1 MSITRRSFG
10 RLMGASFGMVALRG
24 FANSKDSNA
33 YFTHGVASGDPLK
46 DRVIL
51 WTRVI
56 PGDGFDRGLDV
67 EWQVAADKDS
77 KVTSSGHFF
86 TDASRDFTVKVDAS
100 ALEPGRQ
107 YFYRFISEGGQSDG
121 CHKNSPRRRG
131 GAVQD
136 WYSFVLELSSGIF

>member
-10 RLMGASFGMVALRG
+10 GLMGASFGMVALRG
-24 FANSKDSNA
+24 FALSKESNA

-67 EWQVAADKDS
+67 EWQVAADKGFA

-100 ALEPGRQ
+100 PLEPGRQ
-107 YFYRFISEGGQSDG
+107 YFYRFISEGVV
-121 CHKNSPRRRG
+121 SPTGVTRTLPVG
-131 GAVQD
+131 
-136 WYSFVLELSSGIF
+136 ELSLIHI